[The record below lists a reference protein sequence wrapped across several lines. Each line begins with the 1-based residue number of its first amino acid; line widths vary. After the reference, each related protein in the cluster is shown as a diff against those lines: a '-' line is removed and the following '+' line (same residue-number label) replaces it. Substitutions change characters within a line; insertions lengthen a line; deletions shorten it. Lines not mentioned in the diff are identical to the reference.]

1 MGKWRDWESRR
12 EQRKPANVEEQ
23 AEPLDRALSF
33 FYLHRRDGLGRLDGL
48 AHNAC
53 QPGGQQQEK
62 GDGQH
67 GEGAPQQH
75 RPLAQKAAVQPLD
88 GAVLSGRL
96 GGRRGH

>member
-23 AEPLDRALSF
+23 AEPLDRALSL
-33 FYLHRRDGLGRLDGL
+33 FYLHRGDGLGRLDGL

-62 GDGQH
+62 GKYGALLH
-67 GEGAPQQH
+67 GPSPSPVRSSRA
-75 RPLAQKAAVQPLD
+75 RLTR
-88 GAVLSGRL
+88 SGR
-96 GGRRGH
+96 